1 MTVRELRAGVLDPV
15 DRVSEIIFGLL
26 MALSFTGS
34 ISAATTQREDIRVIM
49 LAALT
54 CNIAW
59 GMVDAVM
66 YLVAVA
72 VERSRGMTP
81 KTAGGRVLLHGQD
94 FVGALGVFLLV
105 TLATFPVVLPFFFIS
120 DTFTAMRVSNAIAL
134 ATLFAA
140 GYQLGAYAGFGPWRA
155 GFVMAGLGAVLVAI
169 IIAMGG

>member
-1 MTVRELRAGVLDPV
+1 MAARERRARVLDPV

-34 ISAATTQREDIRVIM
+34 LSAATAQREDIRVMM
-49 LAALT
+49 LAALA

-59 GMVDAVM
+59 GLVDAVM
-66 YLVAVA
+66 YLVGVA
-72 VERSRGMTP
+72 VERSRDMGP
-81 KTAGGRVLLHGQD
+81 KGGGRRAELQGQD
-94 FVGALGVFLLV
+94 FAGAAGVFLLV

-120 DTFTAMRVSNAIAL
+120 ETFTAMRVSNAIAL

-140 GYQLGAYAGFGPWRA
+140 GYQLGVHAGFGPWRS
-155 GFVMAGLGAVLVAI
+155 GFVMAGLGAALVAV